1 MRKHLFVILGSII
14 SVFAAAQNTVISGK
28 VFDSKTKEPLPFV
41 NVVLKGTTAGATSDF
56 DGNYKITTSLKGDSV
71 VATYVG
77 YQKFAAPVKH
87 GTTQTINVPMTL
99 FEEGVSLTEVVINP
113 GENPAHK
120 WIKAAIEH
128 KEQNNKRELSG
139 YQYEAYNKL
148 EFDLNN
154 IPKNLKDKKAFKP
167 VKFIFDNVDSTN
179 SSEKP
184 FLPLFMIE
192 TLSEFYYRDSPKLK
206 KEIIKASKITGLEN
220 QSISQVMGDMYQ
232 NINVYDNDILVFG
245 KNFKSPIC
253 DNAIFNYKIGRAHV

>member
-1 MRKHLFVILGSII
+1 MRKHLFIILSSII
-14 SVFAAAQNTVISGK
+14 SVFAFSQNTVISGK

-56 DGNYKITTSLKGDSV
+56 DGNYMISTAQKGDSI
-71 VATYVG
+71 VASYVG
-77 YQKFAAPVKH
+77 YKKFSAPVKK
-87 GTTQTINVPMTL
+87 GVNQNINVPL
-99 FEEGVSLTEVVINP
+99 GLYEEGVSLTEVVINP

-120 WIKAAIEH
+120 WIRAAIDR

-167 VKFIFDNVDSTN
+167 VKFIFDNVDSSN

-192 TLSEFYYRDSPKLK
+192 TLSEF
-206 KEIIKASKITGLEN
+206 
-220 QSISQVMGDMYQ
+220 
-232 NINVYDNDILVFG
+232 
-245 KNFKSPIC
+245 
-253 DNAIFNYKIGRAHV
+253 